1 MGDELLL
8 NGKTIIAPPK
18 EVQEACN
25 ALKAYEAIQDWN
37 PDQESHLFKAHQ
49 ILMRLESTLMAK
61 EQLFRI

>member
-37 PDQESHLFKAHQ
+37 PDQESHLFNAHQ
-49 ILMRLESTLMAK
+49 I
-61 EQLFRI
+61 